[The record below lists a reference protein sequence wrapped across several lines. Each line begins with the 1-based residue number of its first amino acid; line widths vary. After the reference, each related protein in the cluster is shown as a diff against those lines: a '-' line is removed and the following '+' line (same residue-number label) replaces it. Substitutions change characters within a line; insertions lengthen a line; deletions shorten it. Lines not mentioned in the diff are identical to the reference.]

1 MPHKQSVKQLQ
12 YITIKSH
19 LLGFFFDILE
29 VQKSTKNVE
38 DEKKFREN
46 CQCVVGKM
54 YLEDKKRKNHE
65 KIYESW

>member
-1 MPHKQSVKQLQ
+1 MMPHKQSVKQLQ

-19 LLGFFFDILE
+19 LLGYFDILE

-46 CQCVVGKM
+46 YQCVVGKM
-54 YLEDKKRKNHE
+54 YLEDKEE
-65 KIYESW
+65 KKS